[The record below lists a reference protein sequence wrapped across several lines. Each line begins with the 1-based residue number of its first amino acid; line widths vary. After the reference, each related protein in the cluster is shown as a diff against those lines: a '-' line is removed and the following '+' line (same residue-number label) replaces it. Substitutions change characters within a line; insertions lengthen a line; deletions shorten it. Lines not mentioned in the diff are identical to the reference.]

1 MSRRTLGIIAI
12 NLLLFGALAELFGLA
27 AYYVDHGTLF
37 YGPRPSYERIQE
49 TDEGRLTGDA
59 LHPYFGP
66 THAPGFAFNI
76 PAALREPNAQLTPRL
91 TNNFGFISP
100 HNYPFAKTSA
110 RQYVIGL
117 FGGSVGV
124 WFCQLGADRLISQ
137 LRQNPFFRNREL
149 VPLCFSHEGYK
160 QPQHLLA
167 LAYFLSIGQG
177 FDLVVN
183 IDGLNEVALG
193 ELNHQHG
200 LDVSMPS
207 FQHMDPLINVL
218 DRSTLTP
225 EKLRSLA
232 AIEEYKEQLNSLAT
246 RLADNHLAAVN
257 FVLERLYER
266 TLNDYHRE
274 QGRFANLPSNPRAT
288 SVVRVTP
295 EVAPREGA
303 ALFEAIAQQWVRASL
318 QMNEM
323 LASLNVPYF
332 HFLQPNQ
339 YYTTRRFSPE
349 EARVAKD
356 DASPFKRSVEQGYPV
371 LTGPTGAGSLK
382 AKVRFFDATHAFD
395 TEPSAVYMDNCCH
408 YTLAGNHRLADF
420 IAASILRSTG
430 PWAAGGP
437 DSAIVPPRVGQ

>member
-1 MSRRTLGIIAI
+1 MSRRTVGIIAV
-12 NLLLFGALAELFGLA
+12 NLLLFGALAELVGLA
-27 AYYVDHGTLF
+27 AYYVDHGALF
-37 YGPRPSYERIQE
+37 YGARPPYERIQE
-49 TDEGRLTGDA
+49 NDEGRLTGDA

-76 PAALREPNAQLTPRL
+76 PDALRDPDVPLTPRL
-91 TNNFGFISP
+91 TNNFGFVSP
-100 HNYPFAKTSA
+100 HNYPFTKTSD

-124 WFCQLGADRLISQ
+124 WFCQLGADRLMSQ
-137 LRQNPFFRNREL
+137 LRQNPYFRNREL

-160 QPQHLLA
+160 QPQHLLV
-167 LAYFLSIGQG
+167 LAYFLSIGQT

-200 LDVSMPS
+200 FDVSMPS

-232 AIEEYKEQLNSLAT
+232 AIDAYKERLNSLAT
-246 RLADNHLAAVN
+246 RLADNHSAAIN

-266 TLNDYHRE
+266 TLDDYHRE

-295 EVAPREGA
+295 EVEPREGVV
-303 ALFEAIAQQWVRASL
+303 LFEAIAQQWARASL
-318 QMNEM
+318 QMNDM

-339 YYTTRRFSPE
+339 YYTVRRFSAD
-349 EARVAKD
+349 EARVAKS

-371 LTGPTGAGSLK
+371 LTGPNGAGSLK
-382 AKVRFFDATHAFD
+382 GKIRYFDATHAFD

-420 IAASILRSTG
+420 VADAILHSAG
-430 PWAAGGP
+430 PWASGGSGP
-437 DSAIVPPRVGQ
+437 AMGSPRVGQ